1 MFLCQEEF
9 SFRRLNASF
18 WTVRRMNDFLWT
30 VRRMNDFL
38 WTDRR
43 MDGFLW
49 TDRRMNGFKT
59 VSGFAV
65 VMMERPLPCA
75 PGGDGET
82 AWRYH

>member
-30 VRRMNDFL
+30 DRRMND
-38 WTDRR
+38 
-43 MDGFLW
+43 
-49 TDRRMNGFKT
+49 FKT

-75 PGGDGET
+75 PDGDGET

>member
-18 WTVRRMNDFLWT
+18 WTVRRMDG
-30 VRRMNDFL
+30 FL

-49 TDRRMNGFKT
+49 TDRRMNGFGRRLDGWT
-59 VSGFAV
+59 VLRRF
-65 VMMERPLPCA
+65 L
-75 PGGDGET
+75 DLLLL
-82 AWRYH
+82 